1 MGGLQSAKIIQAR
14 SLTSLLTRFYIP
26 PKLFGLSLTTMRLSV
41 EEEMIMNIK
50 SLVPWGRERRN
61 VPVRREQDNPFY
73 SLQRSINQVFDNFL
87 FEGFGQSPFGV
98 YASFSPRLDA
108 SETDKEFRVTAEL
121 PGMDQNEWKS
131 RSTIQ
136 VRSQTQ

>member
-1 MGGLQSAKIIQAR
+1 
-14 SLTSLLTRFYIP
+14 
-26 PKLFGLSLTTMRLSV
+26 
-41 EEEMIMNIK
+41 MNMK
-50 SLVPWGRERRN
+50 SLVPWGRERRD

-108 SETDKEFRVTAEL
+108 SETDKEFRVTAE
-121 PGMDQNEWKS
+121 S
-131 RSTIQ
+131 RHGPERRGNLAQ
-136 VRSQTQ
+136 RFRFDLRRSDLRRKTL